1 MLASYLTIDSP
12 AEGQYTQLRSR
23 FIAYALPARTEEEAL
38 EQVNQLRRK
47 YYDARHCC
55 WAYRLG
61 QDGSITR
68 SNDDGEP
75 SGTAGK
81 PILGQLL
88 SHNLTEVLIV
98 VIRYFGGIKLG
109 TSGLI
114 EAYRAAAQEAIANA
128 TIVERIIERS
138 FSIFF
143 GYELMGEVMRLVKD
157 SGARVLEQEFL
168 EACRLVVSRRA
179 DEVEPLYDRIA
190 RLYGTE
196 LSWIDEVDSKPC

>member
-1 MLASYLTIDSP
+1 MLASYLTIEGI

-23 FIAYALPARTEEEAL
+23 FIAYALPVSSEEEAL
-38 EQVNQLRRK
+38 EYVAQFRRK

-88 SHNLTEVLIV
+88 SQNLTEVLVV

-114 EAYRAAAQEAIANA
+114 EAYRAAAQEALANA
-128 TIVERIIERS
+128 QIIERIIERS
-138 FSIFF
+138 FSIRF
-143 GYELMGEVMRLVKD
+143 GYDLMGEVMRLVKD
-157 SGARVLEQEFL
+157 SGANITKQAFVEDCLLEVAL
-168 EACRLVVSRRA
+168 RA
-179 DEVEPLYDRIA
+179 DEVETLYA
-190 RLYGTE
+190 RLDYLYGTQ
-196 LSWIDEVDSKPC
+196 LSWLDEDSK

>member
-1 MLASYLTIDSP
+1 MLASYLTIEGI

-23 FIAYALPARTEEEAL
+23 FIAYAIPVKDEAEAL
-38 EQVNQLRRK
+38 EQVAHFKRK

-88 SHNLTEVLIV
+88 SQNLTEVLVV

-114 EAYRAAAQEAIANA
+114 EAYRAAAQEALANA
-128 TIVERIIERS
+128 QIIERIIERS
-138 FSIFF
+138 FSIRF
-143 GYELMGEVMRLVKD
+143 GYDLMGEIMRLVKD
-157 SGARVLEQEFL
+157 SGANITKQAFVEDCLLEVAL
-168 EACRLVVSRRA
+168 RA
-179 DEVEPLYDRIA
+179 DEVETLYA
-190 RLYGTE
+190 RLDHLYGTQ
-196 LSWIDEVDSKPC
+196 LSWLDEDNSPE